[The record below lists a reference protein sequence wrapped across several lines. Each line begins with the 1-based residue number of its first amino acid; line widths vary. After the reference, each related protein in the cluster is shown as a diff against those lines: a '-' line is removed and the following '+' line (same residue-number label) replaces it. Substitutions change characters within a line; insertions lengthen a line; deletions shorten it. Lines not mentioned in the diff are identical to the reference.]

1 MTDLEFDAPVLAD
14 RLEAARLDGASE
26 AAIVQLLL
34 SSGWRPMVKDSAAV
48 QIVEGRRRDGHVVP
62 VEMHRPNRFGR

>member
-1 MTDLEFDAPVLAD
+1 MTDLEFDALVLAD

-34 SSGWRPMVKDSAAV
+34 SSGRRPMVKGLGAV
-48 QIVEGRRRDGHVVP
+48 QIVEGRLRNGRVVP
-62 VEMHRPNRFGR
+62 VEIHRSNRIGR